1 MGDAHL
7 EGGCLPGLQL
17 ALIECGGLLNE
28 GSFELPQ
35 LVEGGLLHKLNIV
48 GESVA
53 DCVGDALS
61 AADSHGGQQVT
72 AMKHL
77 LADLCQ
83 RVGDADC
90 CE

>member
-35 LVEGGLLHKLNIV
+35 LVEGRLLHKLDIV

-61 AADSHGGQQVT
+61 AADSHGGPRSAAPERLV
-72 AMKHL
+72 
-77 LADLCQ
+77 ADPCHG
-83 RVGDADC
+83 VGDGDC

>member
-35 LVEGGLLHKLNIV
+35 LVEGRLLHKLGIH
-48 GESVA
+48 EIRYTKHVA
-53 DCVGDALS
+53 NCVGDALS
-61 AADSHGGQQVT
+61 AADSHIFQPGT
-72 AMKHL
+72 ASEHF
-77 LADLCQ
+77 LADRCY
-83 RVGDADC
+83 R
-90 CE
+90 